1 LKDWRLERR
10 RDTKFELTVLEV
22 NMNKKVISAS
32 LAGNI
37 SLGGEISVH
46 RLGFGAMRLTG
57 DGIWGPP
64 KDRKGALAVLRR
76 AVELDVN
83 FIDTADSYGPH
94 VNEEL
99 IAEALFPYPPGLVIA
114 TKGGWNRPGPNQW
127 THDATPSHLRE
138 AVEGSLKR
146 LRLDRIEVY
155 QLHIPDPVVSF
166 DASVETLA
174 ELRNEGKIRLVAL
187 SNVTQEHIE
196 RARKI
201 VPIVSVQNRYSF
213 ADREWDYVVSYCQHN
228 GIAFIPWFPLGAG
241 KVAGEVLNRIAHAHG
256 AGPTQIALAW
266 LLRRSPIMLPI
277 PGTSSTEHLEQNVAA
292 ASLRLAEEE
301 YEELS
306 GVPELV
312 GSR

>member
-1 LKDWRLERR
+1 
-10 RDTKFELTVLEV
+10 
-22 NMNKKVISAS
+22 MNKKEISAS

-64 KDRKGALAVLRR
+64 KDLKGALAVLRR

-94 VNEEL
+94 VSEEL

-201 VPIVSVQNRYSF
+201 VPIASVQNRYSF
-213 ADREWDYVVSYCQHN
+213 ADREWDYVVNYCQRN

-241 KVAGEVLNRIAHAHG
+241 KVAGEVLNRIAQAHG
-256 AGPTQIALAW
+256 ARPIQIALAW

-277 PGTSSTEHLEQNVAA
+277 PGTSSVEHLEQNVAA
-292 ASLRLAEEE
+292 ASLHLAEEE

-306 GVPELV
+306 GVRELV

>member
-1 LKDWRLERR
+1 MSKN
-10 RDTKFELTVLEV
+10 V
-22 NMNKKVISAS
+22 NKKEISAS
-32 LAGNI
+32 VAGKV
-37 SLGGEISVH
+37 SLGGEISVD

-57 DGIWGPP
+57 EGIWGPP

-99 IAEALFPYPPGLVIA
+99 IAEALFPYPAGLVVA

-127 THDATPSHLRE
+127 THDATPSHLRK

-146 LRLDRIEVY
+146 LRLDRIDVY
-155 QLHIPDPVVSF
+155 QLHTPDPVVSF
-166 DASVETLA
+166 EASVETLA
-174 ELRNEGKIRLVAL
+174 RLRTEGKIRLIGL

-213 ADREWDYVVSYCQHN
+213 ADREWDYVVDYCERN
-228 GIAFIPWFPLGAG
+228 EIAFIPWFPLGAG
-241 KVAGEVLNRIAHAHG
+241 KVAGEVLDRIAKTHG
-256 AGPTQIALAW
+256 RSPTQVALAW
-266 LLRRSPIMLPI
+266 LLRRSPVMLPI
-277 PGTSSTEHLEQNVAA
+277 PGTSSVAHLEENVAA
-292 ASLRLAEEE
+292 ASLRLTREDCEM
-301 YEELS
+301 LS
-306 GVPELV
+306 TVPELV
-312 GSR
+312 ASR

>member
-1 LKDWRLERR
+1 
-10 RDTKFELTVLEV
+10 
-22 NMNKKVISAS
+22 MNKKEISAS
-32 LAGNI
+32 SAGNI
-37 SLGGEISVH
+37 SLGGEISVQ
-46 RLGFGAMRLTG
+46 RVGYGAMRLTG

-201 VPIVSVQNRYSF
+201 VRIVSVQNRYSF
-213 ADREWDYVVSYCQHN
+213 ADREWDYVVNYCQRN

-241 KVAGEVLNRIAHAHG
+241 KVAGEVLNRIAQAHG
-256 AGPTQIALAW
+256 ASPTQIALAW

-277 PGTSSTEHLEQNVAA
+277 PGTSSLEHLEQNVAA

-301 YEELS
+301 FEELS
-306 GVPELV
+306 GVRELV

>member
-1 LKDWRLERR
+1 
-10 RDTKFELTVLEV
+10 
-22 NMNKKVISAS
+22 MNKKEISAS

-46 RLGFGAMRLTG
+46 RLGYGAMRLTG

-76 AVELDVN
+76 AVELGVN

-127 THDATPSHLRE
+127 THDATPSHFRE

-213 ADREWDYVVSYCQHN
+213 ADREWDYVVSYCQDN

-241 KVAGEVLNRIAHAHG
+241 KVAGEVLNRIAQAHG